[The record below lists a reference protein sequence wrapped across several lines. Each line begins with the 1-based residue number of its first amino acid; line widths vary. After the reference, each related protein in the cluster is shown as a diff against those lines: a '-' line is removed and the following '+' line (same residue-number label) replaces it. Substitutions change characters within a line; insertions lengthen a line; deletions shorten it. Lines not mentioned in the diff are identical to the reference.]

1 MMHLPYCVTVFL
13 ITLRLSGVSYKGS
26 KQSFYH
32 LMAKT
37 PMEGTMEDHC
47 CGIGSHLSGISR
59 RSFLRGTAAIG
70 IATTFSALRWA
81 TAEAQSDEIKL
92 TWYGQATTKIETEGK
107 VLFIDAFFGQHE
119 AGVPDQAPHLLLLT
133 HGHADHIGIT
143 LKLLNDFSN
152 LKLAAHSEF
161 VRNMVAYK
169 LAAPDQVIDWNIG
182 GKLFQGRTVSHG
194 AGATPSQFPDVGV
207 QEIIMVPADHSSA
220 LFLPPDRVPAERGGG
235 TFVNGGPAV
244 GYVIRFKNGFTLYH
258 AGDTNVFD
266 GMRLIGERFKP
277 DVALVPIGGNFTMDP
292 ADSAYAVTNL
302 IKPRFVIPIHHTEGA
317 LPGRINPALYGKPD
331 GLIKALGP
339 RKNLDVVVPQRGQV
353 IRLTGAG
360 PKARVELG

>member
-1 MMHLPYCVTVFL
+1 
-13 ITLRLSGVSYKGS
+13 
-26 KQSFYH
+26 

-37 PMEGTMEDHC
+37 PMEGTTEDHC

-59 RSFLRGTAAIG
+59 RSFLRGTGALG
-70 IATTFSALRWA
+70 IATAFSALRWA

-107 VLFIDAFFGQHE
+107 VLFIDAFFAQHE

-143 LKLLNDFSN
+143 LKLLNDFPN

-220 LFLPPDRVPAERGGG
+220 LFLPPDRVPPERGGG

-258 AGDTNVFD
+258 AGDTNVFE

-292 ADSAYAVTNL
+292 ADGAYAVTNL

-360 PKARVELG
+360 SKARVELS